1 MTLLTT
7 IFAAIISTVI
17 WYRHAPENEMKVS
30 VLCWMYWGASLMWLV
45 DAIFEYAELHEAY
58 FTPEPIEMLNDFYLG
73 LSVVALG
80 LIIWLAILLV
90 KDPKGVVKASLRKQ
104 KAYKQV

>member
-7 IFAAIISTVI
+7 VFAAIISTVI
-17 WYRHAPENEMKVS
+17 WYKNAPKSEMKVGI
-30 VLCWMYWGASLMWLV
+30 LCFLYWGASLMWLV

-58 FTPEPIEMLNDFYLG
+58 FTPEPLDILNDFYLG

-80 LIIWLAILLV
+80 LIIWLVILLV
-90 KDPKGVVKASLRKQ
+90 KDPKGVVKATLFQ
-104 KAYKQV
+104 KK